1 VCDGPTWGC
10 NEVTALPNT
19 ASRLFNGRRKEVTK
33 MKVLKTAMLTIIA
46 VGLAASFTF
55 AAGDVAKGKVLFND
69 AKLAGGTAG
78 MSCNSCH
85 PGGKGLEKAVD
96 KKDIE
101 KTINLCIEQALK
113 GKTIDPKSAE
123 MTDIVAYIMS
133 LKETE

>member
-1 VCDGPTWGC
+1 
-10 NEVTALPNT
+10 
-19 ASRLFNGRRKEVTK
+19 
-33 MKVLKTAMLTIIA
+33 MKVLKTAMLTMIA
-46 VGLAASFTF
+46 VVLVASFTF
-55 AAGDVAKGKVLFND
+55 AAGNVVKGKVLFND

-85 PGGKGLEKAVD
+85 PDGKGLEKAAD

-101 KTINLCIEQALK
+101 KTINLCIEKALK
-113 GKTIDPKSAE
+113 GKAIDPKSAE